1 MSTYVIGD
9 IHGCFDQFTKLLKK
23 INYKK
28 DEDKLILLGDLVNR
42 GPDSLS
48 VINHCMADSNIIT
61 VLGNHDLYLL
71 YLLSI
76 DKAKGKL
83 KEVVESNNNKK
94 IFFHSML
101 FNLYQFLWYLFLP
114 VALMYFFYRSLKE
127 PGYASDLSE
136 RLSFCK
142 KDFTGACWCHAVS
155 LGEVRAAR
163 PVFRK
168 LLLNGEKLW

>member
-9 IHGCFDQFTKLLKK
+9 IHGCFNEFINLLNK

-28 DEDKLILLGDLVNR
+28 EVDKIILVGDLVNR

-48 VINHCMADSNIIT
+48 VLNFCMADSNITT

-94 IFFHSML
+94 I
-101 FNLYQFLWYLFLP
+101 
-114 VALMYFFYRSLKE
+114 
-127 PGYASDLSE
+127 
-136 RLSFCK
+136 
-142 KDFTGACWCHAVS
+142 
-155 LGEVRAAR
+155 
-163 PVFRK
+163 
-168 LLLNGEKLW
+168 LNGLKINPFL